1 MFKEAFASHAGELR
15 TLQKLQHSRMA
26 AVQHD
31 FEEQL
36 DSMAAEFVECVH
48 CVTILW
54 YPAADPSWTQVTAG
68 MHQWHPLTEAVA
80 LLDCSEAAAHRQ
92 CHERQQAAIA
102 EHVRALE
109 AQKVA
114 TRKRDESMLAAQKEA
129 IVNAHIEDQAVLR

>member
-1 MFKEAFASHAGELR
+1 MFKEAFASHTGELR

-26 AVQHD
+26 AVQHE

-36 DSMAAEFVECVH
+36 DSMATEFVECVH
-48 CVTILW
+48 CVTNIVVFGYRHILKTR
-54 YPAADPSWTQVTAG
+54 DSL
-68 MHQWHPLTEAVA
+68 MHLQPLLAEGVA
-80 LLDCSEAAAHRQ
+80 LLECREAAAHRQ

-114 TRKRDESMLAAQKEA
+114 TRKRDESVLAAQKEA
-129 IVNAHIEDQAVLR
+129 IVNADTEDQAVLR